1 MKITNGS
8 FKFLLGLTLF
18 VVILAACQAPLAS
31 PTQQATQETAS
42 AATLHTTKFP
52 FATEPPEGTELPT
65 ATMLPSPTLAPGKIR
80 PPAVAG
86 SWYPSIAGELTELVD
101 SFLGEAERMD
111 GEPIA
116 ILVPHAGY
124 DYSGAVAAYGFKQM
138 EGIPY
143 DVAVI
148 IAADHQAPLSNPISV
163 WAEGGFETPLG
174 TVAVN
179 KGLAEKLI
187 AADPQYISFD
197 PDAHEGEHPIEIE
210 LPFLQRV
217 CPTCSIIPIL
227 MGSDDDEAVN
237 ALANALLSV
246 LPGHRAVVIASS
258 DLSHY
263 PSYDDALRVDEA
275 TLDAILTG
283 DITRVRQSIKET
295 MAKGIPN
302 LATCACGEAPI
313 LVTMKVA
320 AGLGADTITL
330 LTYHNSGD
338 LPFGDPKQVV
348 GYGAVMF
355 WHYQPPDLTEEQ
367 KKTLLALARST
378 LEENLKSKTIP
389 PYNTSDPALTRHSG
403 VFVTLTKNSELR
415 GCIGRM
421 WADLPLYQ
429 AVQEMAVQAATSDP
443 RFPPMTSEELNQ
455 VKIEISV
462 LSPLRRLTDLEQ
474 IKIGTHG
481 LVIHKSGHQ
490 GVFLPQVPV
499 EQGWD
504 KNTYLDNLCLKAGLD
519 ENCWK
524 ENPVLYS
531 FTAIVFGEE

>member
-1 MKITNGS
+1 
-8 FKFLLGLTLF
+8 
-18 VVILAACQAPLAS
+18 
-31 PTQQATQETAS
+31 
-42 AATLHTTKFP
+42 
-52 FATEPPEGTELPT
+52 
-65 ATMLPSPTLAPGKIR
+65 
-80 PPAVAG
+80 VAG
-86 SWYPSIAGELTELVD
+86 SWYPGTAGELTELVD
-101 SFLGEAERMD
+101 SYLGEAERLD

-116 ILVPHAGY
+116 LIVPHAGY
-124 DYSGAVAAYGFKQM
+124 DYSGSIAVYGFKQM

-163 WAEGGFETPLG
+163 WAEGGFKTPLG

-179 KGLAEKLI
+179 KELAEKLI

-197 PDAHEGEHPIEIE
+197 PTAHEGEHPIEIE

-217 CPTCSIIPIL
+217 CPTCSIVPIL

-237 ALANALLSV
+237 ALATALLDV
-246 LPGHRAVVIASS
+246 LPGHRAVIIASS

-263 PSYDDALRVDEA
+263 PSYDDALRVDET
-275 TLDAILTG
+275 TLDTILTG
-283 DITRVRQSIKET
+283 DTTRVRQSIKET

-313 LVTMKVA
+313 LTTMKVA
-320 AGLGADTITL
+320 AGMGADTITL

-355 WHYQPPDLTEEQ
+355 WRYQPPDLTEEQ

-389 PYNTSDPALTRHSG
+389 PYNTNDPALTRHSG
-403 VFVTLTKNSELR
+403 VFVTLTKNGELR

-443 RFPPMTSEELNQ
+443 RFPPMTSEELSQ
-455 VKIEISV
+455 VKIEVSI

-481 LVIHKSGHQ
+481 LVIHKSGRQ

-499 EQGWD
+499 EQGW
-504 KNTYLDNLCLKAGLD
+504 NRNAYLDNLCLKAGLD
-519 ENCWK
+519 ESCWK
-524 ENPVLYS
+524 DNPVLYS

>member
-1 MKITNGS
+1 MKTTIDLYKS
-8 FKFLLGLTLF
+8 
-18 VVILAACQAPLAS
+18 ILSSTILVFILSACQALPAS
-31 PTQQATQETAS
+31 PTLKATQEVAS
-42 AATLHTTKFP
+42 AAPQHATGFP
-52 FATEPPEGTELPT
+52 FATELPEGTKLPT
-65 ATMLPSPTLAPGKIR
+65 ATMLPSPTLAPGKVR

-86 SWYPSIAGELTELVD
+86 SWYPGTAGELTESVD
-101 SFLGEAERMD
+101 SYLGEAERLD

-116 ILVPHAGY
+116 ILVPHAGF

-174 TVAVN
+174 TVSIN
-179 KGLAEKLI
+179 KELAEKLI
-187 AADPQYISFD
+187 AADPKYIIFD
-197 PDAHEGEHPIEIE
+197 PATYEGEHPIEIE

-217 CPTCSIIPIL
+217 CPTCSIVPIL
-227 MGSDDDEAVN
+227 MGSDNDEAIN

-283 DITRVRQSIKET
+283 DTTRVRQSIKET

-302 LATCACGEAPI
+302 LATCACGETPI

-330 LTYHNSGD
+330 LTYQNSGD

-355 WHYQPPDLTEEQ
+355 WRYQPPDLTEE
-367 KKTLLALARST
+367 KKKILLALARST

-389 PYNTSDPALTRHSG
+389 PYNTNDPALTRHSG
-403 VFVTLTKNSELR
+403 VFVTLTKNGELR

-455 VKIEISV
+455 VKIEVSI

-504 KNTYLDNLCLKAGLD
+504 RNAYLDNLCLKAGLD
-519 ENCWK
+519 ESCWK
-524 ENPVLYS
+524 DNPVLYS

>member
-1 MKITNGS
+1 
-8 FKFLLGLTLF
+8 
-18 VVILAACQAPLAS
+18 
-31 PTQQATQETAS
+31 
-42 AATLHTTKFP
+42 

-65 ATMLPSPTLAPGKIR
+65 ATMLPSPTLAPGKVR

-86 SWYPSIAGELTELVD
+86 SWYPGTAGELTELVD
-101 SFLGEAERMD
+101 SYLDEAERLD

-116 ILVPHAGY
+116 LIVPHAGY
-124 DYSGAVAAYGFKQM
+124 DYSGSIAAYGFKQM

-197 PDAHEGEHPIEIE
+197 PAAHEGEHTLEIE

-217 CPTCSIIPIL
+217 CPTCSIVPIL
-227 MGSDDDEAVN
+227 MGSDDDEAVK
-237 ALANALLSV
+237 ALATALLNV
-246 LPGHRAVVIASS
+246 LPGHRAVIIASS

-283 DITRVRQSIKET
+283 DTTRVRQSIKET

-320 AGLGADTITL
+320 AGMGADTITL
-330 LTYHNSGD
+330 LTYSNSGD

-355 WHYQPPDLTEEQ
+355 WRYQPPDLTEEQ

-378 LEENLKSKTIP
+378 LEKNLKSNTIP
-389 PYNTSDPALTRHSG
+389 PYNTNDPALTRHSG
-403 VFVTLTKNSELR
+403 VFVTLTKNGELR

-443 RFPPMTSEELNQ
+443 RFPPMTSEELSQ

-504 KNTYLDNLCLKAGLD
+504 RNTYLDNLCLKAGLD
-519 ENCWK
+519 ESCWK
-524 ENPVLYS
+524 DNPVLYS
-531 FTAIVFGEE
+531 FTAIVLGQE